1 MKETKTKTVLTTPIG
16 NIITHTSP
24 GGTKTRERTGL
35 LGIFNTIQAI
45 KNVVKH
51 EKEKEQKAK
60 ANRKRLEEQKA
71 KQKAEQE
78 AKEELYNHDDEW
90 TPKSPRTRKF
100 LGNAHM
106 MRSPGGLPAPIA
118 YFNIHGGG
126 EGVENLH
133 WPILKVVRKAID
145 RKPITSSDVSNLNR
159 TLPGVMSR
167 YDQTVSP
174 YIPEQLDGTWWR
186 YSCNHSR
193 SYSKPGC
200 MENELKESTKKKQ
213 RTLSKPMS
221 REKELPA
228 YALKALN
235 DAGALRKIRGLM
247 RGVRFDSKKNM
258 RTHTKH
264 GKAYHYSKTHPSKT
278 TKVVGK
284 SKKYERPSAGA
295 LYKELMKLHPGEPR
309 FWPVGKIFAVP
320 QPPNGKRVQNKQLCL
335 RKVKNKRQAYFA
347 PIGTCISRM

>member
-1 MKETKTKTVLTTPIG
+1 MKETKTITTPIG
-16 NIITHTSP
+16 NIITHKSP
-24 GGTKTRERTGL
+24 GGTKTRKRTGL

-60 ANRKRLEEQKA
+60 ANRKRLEEQQA
-71 KQKAEQE
+71 KQKAEQK
-78 AKEELYNHDDEW
+78 AKDELYNNEGY
-90 TPKSPRTRKF
+90 PKSPRTRKF
-100 LGNAHM
+100 LGNDHL
-106 MRSPGGLPAPIA
+106 MRSAGGLPAPIA
-118 YFNIHGGG
+118 YFNIHDGG
-126 EGVENLH
+126 EGVEELH

-145 RKPITSSDVSNLNR
+145 RKPLTSRDVSSLNMK
-159 TLPGVMSR
+159 LPGVMSK

-174 YIPEQLDGTWWR
+174 YLPLQIEGFSWR
-186 YSCNHSR
+186 KCNKSIK
-193 SYSKPGC
+193 YSKPGC

-213 RTLSKPMS
+213 RALSKPMS

-235 DAGALRKIRGLM
+235 DTGALRKIRGLM
-247 RGVRFDSKKNM
+247 RGERFDSKKNM
-258 RTHTKH
+258 RAHTEH
-264 GKAYHYSKTHPSKT
+264 GSHFRFSKTLPSKT

-295 LYKELMKLHPGEPR
+295 LYKELMKLHPGDPS

-347 PIGTCISRM
+347 PIGTCISTR